1 MTRDIRWW
9 HVIALVIIIAG
20 VLLTVW
26 TAQQQD
32 QQLRTELLT
41 KARIA
46 AETVHPAMVEAL
58 TGSPSDLVSPDYQHL
73 KVQMARIRAAD
84 PSIRFTYLM
93 GQRPDG
99 LFFYVDS
106 EPPDSEDYS
115 PPGQVYTEASPILLR
130 AFSEKGEM
138 TEGPVSDRW
147 GTWVSASVAVTD
159 PETGRLVA
167 LFGMDLDAAYWYIT
181 IAKSCAAIISASLLI
196 LVLVVSF
203 GLTLRH
209 NQKGQR
215 RLAASEEKFS
225 RAFQA
230 NPAVMAVST
239 IEDVRLLDVNSTFLE
254 TLGYSH
260 EEVIGKTSSD
270 LGLFSD
276 PVQLNV
282 IISQLNKTGQVH
294 DVDVKIRRKNHDV
307 LDGLFS
313 AITIGVADIPR
324 LLMIVVD
331 ITERKRV
338 EDALRKVNQKLN
350 VLSRLT
356 RQDLMNE
363 IFILN
368 GYLDLAKNYAEGQDL
383 VIENMEKCEQTAR
396 SINEIS
402 NFIQDYQ
409 DMGAK
414 LPVWQN
420 VKMALLFGLSH
431 ITTGNIQYSLE
442 TENLEIFAD
451 PLLEM
456 AWQGLFENS
465 IVHGEHVT
473 RIRVWHTITPEGA
486 TIVFED
492 DGIGIPYER
501 KERIF
506 ECGDTVRAGVRG
518 LFFVRDILD
527 ITNITIRETGT
538 PGTGARFEIAL
549 PKGVYRMSE
558 STDPGTRE

>member
-313 AITIGVADIPR
+313 AITIDVADIPR

-456 AWQGLFENS
+456 AWQGLSENS

-518 LFFVRDILD
+518 LFFVREILD